1 MIIFSKRY
9 ILKSLLF
16 YIHYKNE
23 YNRYKY
29 RSRQN
34 SATLINTA
42 LYISINSLFY
52 STNEYLVYS
61 THESIFLSTPD

>member
-16 YIHYKNE
+16 YIHFKNE

-29 RSRQN
+29 RSCKN

-42 LYISINSLFY
+42 LHISINPLFY
-52 STNEYLVYS
+52 STNEYLFHS
-61 THESIFLSTPD
+61 THESIFLPTPD